1 MSRSFRGSLKDA
13 SLLGLGLLVA
23 GTVVAGGLLVGC
35 TEDGPGPQS
44 AKNLGLPPWTGPAR
58 DMFAD
63 EIDPS
68 AMGILPAKPAH
79 KDQALWARAQ
89 QADIVGRVRV
99 QTVTVD
105 SRGGDGTYH
114 LVLRFANPLLAAS
127 RLEERDFEVTVDATD
142 PSYGLVKA
150 QDTGLQGKTFVG
162 FLKRFGAAD
171 DEVHVHFYLAA
182 DSADVAAVVQEAVAV
197 QEVTNK

>member
-1 MSRSFRGSLKDA
+1 MALWGT
-13 SLLGLGLLVA
+13 LGWGVQ
-23 GTVVAGGLLVGC
+23 GGC

-44 AKNLGLPPWTGPAR
+44 AKTLGLAPWTGPQR
-58 DMFAD
+58 DLFGD

-68 AMGILPAKPAH
+68 SLGIVPPKPAR
-79 KDQALWARAQ
+79 KDPTLWARSQ
-89 QADIVGRVRV
+89 QADIVGRVKV

-114 LVLRFANPLLAAS
+114 LGLRFANPLLAPS
-127 RLEERDFEVTVDATD
+127 KLEERDFEVTVDLTD

-150 QDTGLQGKTFVG
+150 QDTGLQGRTFVG
-162 FLKRFGAAD
+162 FLKRFGGGD
-171 DEVHVHFYLAA
+171 DEVAVHFYLAP

-197 QEVTNK
+197 QEVTK